1 MNNRFNLKILLLSNY
16 RYILYLSS
24 EGDLFL
30 TLTRE
35 QGFGVYSYTI
45 KVDIQ
50 NKENKEQTEKEI
62 EEIRSEYIK
71 NPDNFSKKHEE
82 IILESVD
89 TKRAL
94 KNGFQKMSKH

>member
-1 MNNRFNLKILLLSNY
+1 MPHNTAYCIA
-16 RYILYLSS
+16 
-24 EGDLFL
+24 
-30 TLTRE
+30 
-35 QGFGVYSYTI
+35 GFGGAPSVDSRIVVPCPLDRNALRNRPDNMYQPLYTSI
-45 KVDIQ
+45 
-50 NKENKEQTEKEI
+50 NKEQTEKEI